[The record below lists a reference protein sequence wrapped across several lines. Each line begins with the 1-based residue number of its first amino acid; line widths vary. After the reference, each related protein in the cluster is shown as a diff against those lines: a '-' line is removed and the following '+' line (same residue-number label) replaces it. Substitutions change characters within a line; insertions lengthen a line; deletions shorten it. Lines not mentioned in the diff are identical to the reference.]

1 MINTKLTR
9 LASKIA
15 YRAHDGQTDKAGV
28 PYIFHPIHIAEQM
41 DSEESCIVALLHD
54 VVEDSNI
61 TLEILSKYFN
71 DNIIEALRVLTKEE
85 IDDYT
90 MYIKRVKTNKLATKI
105 KLKDL
110 EHNMDLT
117 RLDEITDED
126 KNRAKKYMD
135 AIRYLKDVETVQKI
149 LAFSK
154 FACIIINT

>member
-15 YRAHDGQTDKAGV
+15 YEAHKNQFDKAGV

-41 DSEESCIVALLHD
+41 DSEESCVVALLHD
-54 VVEDSNI
+54 VIEDSNI

-71 DNIIEALRVLTKEE
+71 DDIITALRVLTKKEN
-85 IDDYT
+85 DDYV

-110 EHNMDLT
+110 EHNRDLT
-117 RLDEITDED
+117 RLDEVTDKD
-126 KNRAKKYMD
+126 RKRSLKYWE
-135 AIRYLKDVETVQKI
+135 AIRYLEDIETI
-149 LAFSK
+149 
-154 FACIIINT
+154 

>member
-135 AIRYLKDVETVQKI
+135 AIRYLKDIETVYKI

-154 FACIIINT
+154 FVCIIINT

>member
-15 YRAHDGQTDKAGV
+15 YKAHDGQTDKAGV

-54 VVEDSNI
+54 VIEDSNI

-154 FACIIINT
+154 FVCIIINT

>member
-41 DSEESCIVALLHD
+41 DSEESCVVALLHD
-54 VVEDSNI
+54 VIEDSDI

-71 DNIIEALRVLTKEE
+71 DDIITALRVLTKKEN
-85 IDDYT
+85 DDYV
-90 MYIKRVKTNKLATKI
+90 MYIKRVKTNKLATKVKI
-105 KLKDL
+105 KDL

-117 RLDEITDED
+117 RLDEITDKD
-126 KNRAKKYMD
+126 KKRSMKYWE
-135 AIRYLKDVETVQKI
+135 AIRYLEDIETI
-149 LAFSK
+149 
-154 FACIIINT
+154 